1 MDGSVIQHP
10 LSGTTRMGGRSPYN
24 QPAPVIVKVY
34 VQLRAPFVEP
44 DYSSVL
50 QLEVMKPYRV
60 VVSGDGAWVEDSTG
74 KRYLDAMSG
83 GSMAATL
90 GHGRRDLIDLVWEQ
104 SRRIGYLDNN
114 RLTNPWQEALAAKLV
129 TLAPPGLSRARFA
142 TGGSEANEAAIR
154 AARMFHVARGE
165 PSRWQIISPAQSYHG
180 PTMQTLALTGRP
192 GLHGAFGPY
201 LSRHRHIPPATRRF
215 DPTGRQALDALDE
228 ALEQV
233 GPENVSAF
241 FCEPI
246 SAASLP
252 AYSPPELFWEGLAE
266 RREQHGFLVCF
277 DEVVTGVGR
286 TGAWFAA
293 NNLPIVPDIIA
304 TAKGLGAGYVAIG
317 AVLYADRVYEA
328 IAASTEAFTLGHTWD
343 GSPLPC
349 AIGLSVL
356 GILESEGWVDHVAV
370 RGPSL
375 RDELAEALAGNDL
388 VGEVRGR
395 GYLLGIDYV
404 DPRDGVSFLP
414 PELGV
419 AGRIERAASRNGL
432 LVLGTMPTRDG
443 FAGDQHLFAP
453 PFTTPESDLEAMV
466 ERMTTAVSE
475 VASEVRRELGSTRS
489 SGSRRS
495 VLRAL
500 IVQHEAPTPAGL
512 VREWLDDRG
521 VEVETYRID
530 LDDRR
535 IDPTRYDLI
544 VSLGSEFAAFDDS
557 IPWIDR
563 EKDLL
568 IEAYGADVPILGL
581 CFGGQLLARVL
592 GGDSYR
598 GEMSE
603 VGWLPVR
610 SRDEDLIPRGPWFQ
624 WHFDTFSVPPGGE
637 LIADSEAGPQAFV
650 AGRSLGVQFHPEV
663 TNEIMDGWVSVYRHE
678 LDAEGVDPDELLQET
693 KDLAVSSRAV
703 AIQLLERFTSDIAG
717 LALPRPV

>member
-1 MDGSVIQHP
+1 MK
-10 LSGTTRMGGRSPYN
+10 LK
-24 QPAPVIVKVY
+24 APMVD
-34 VQLRAPFVEP
+34 PTS
-44 DYSSVL
+44 SSVL
-50 QLEVMKPYRV
+50 QLEVVKPYRV
-60 VVSGDGAWVEDSTG
+60 IVSGDGAWVEDSTG

-83 GSMAATL
+83 GSMVATL

-114 RLTNPWQEALAAKLV
+114 RLTNPWQEDLAAELV
-129 TLAPPGLSRARFA
+129 GRAPTGFSRARFV

-154 AARMFHVARGE
+154 AARMFHVSRGE
-165 PSRWQIISPAQSYHG
+165 PRRRQIISPAQSYHG

-215 DPTGRQALDALDE
+215 DPTGRQALDALDKV
-228 ALEQV
+228 LEEV

-252 AYSPPELFWEGLAE
+252 AYSPPDHFWEGLAE
-266 RREQHGFLVCF
+266 RRERHGFLVCF

-286 TGAWFAA
+286 TGAWFASHH
-293 NNLPIVPDIIA
+293 LPIVPDVIA

-317 AVLYADRVYEA
+317 AVLYAAHVYDA
-328 IAASTEAFTLGHTWD
+328 IAAATDSFTLGHTWD

-349 AIGLSVL
+349 AVGLAVL
-356 GILESEGWVDHVAV
+356 RILESEGWVDHVAH

-375 RDELAEALAGNDL
+375 RDELAGALVGNDL

-404 DPRDGVSFLP
+404 DPRDGISFLP

-419 AGRIERAASRNGL
+419 AGRIERAAARNGL

-453 PFTTPESDLEAMV
+453 PFPTPDSDLGEMV
-466 ERMTTAVSE
+466 DRMATAVSE
-475 VASEVRRELGSTRS
+475 VASEVRRELGSKASPGKGRPAF
-489 SGSRRS
+489 
-495 VLRAL
+495 RAL
-500 IVQHEAPTPAGL
+500 IVQHEAPTPGGL
-512 VREWLDDRG
+512 VHEWLEDRG

-530 LDDRR
+530 LEDRR

-598 GEMSE
+598 GELSE

-610 SRDEDLIPRGPWFQ
+610 SRDQTLVPEGPWFQ

-663 TNEIMDGWVSVYRHE
+663 TNEIMDRWVDVYRHE

-693 KDLAVSSRAV
+693 KDRAADSRAV
-703 AIQLLERFTSDIAG
+703 AIRLLERFAADIAG
-717 LALPRPV
+717 LSLPRT